1 MAETWLSQEAYDRL
15 REELDTLKTDG
26 RERVSAQ
33 IEEARAHGDL
43 RENAEYHAA
52 KDEQGQREARIRQL
66 EELLR
71 DAKIGEPDD
80 TDAARPGL
88 VVELDVEGDH
98 EVYLLGSREDQHDDH
113 EILSSESPM
122 GQAILG
128 HGVGQTVNFTTPT
141 GAQLEVTVTAIR
153 TP

>member
-1 MAETWLSQEAYDRL
+1 MAETYLSQEAYDRL
-15 REELDTLKTDG
+15 RGELDTLKTDG

-52 KDEQGQREARIRQL
+52 KDEQGQMEARIRQL

-71 DAKIGEPDD
+71 DARIGEPDD
-80 TDAARPGL
+80 TDVARPGL
-88 VVELDVEGDH
+88 VVELEVEGDQ
-98 EVYLLGSREDQHDDH
+98 EVYLLGSREDQHDVL
-113 EILSSESPM
+113 EILSTESPM
-122 GQAILG
+122 GQAVIG
-128 HGVGQTVNFTTPT
+128 QGVGKTVTFSTPT
-141 GAQLEVTVTAIR
+141 GVELKVRIGDIR

>member
-26 RERVSAQ
+26 RERVSMQ

-52 KDEQGQREARIRQL
+52 KDEQGQMEARIRQL

-98 EVYLLGSREDQHDDH
+98 EIYLLGSREDQHDNF

-141 GAQLEVTVTAIR
+141 GAELEVTVTAIR

>member
-15 REELDTLKTDG
+15 RDELDTLKSAG
-26 RERVSAQ
+26 RERISAD
-33 IEEARAHGDL
+33 IEVARAHGDL

-52 KDEQGQREARIRQL
+52 KDEQGKMEARIRQL

-71 DAKIGEPDD
+71 DATIGEPED

-88 VVELDVEGDH
+88 VVELEVDGDD
-98 EVYLLGSREDQHDDH
+98 ETYLLGSREDQHDQH

-128 HGVGQTVNFTTPT
+128 RRSGEKVSFTTPT
-141 GAQLEVTVTAIR
+141 GVDLDVTITAIR

>member
-52 KDEQGQREARIRQL
+52 KDEQGQMESRIRQL

-71 DAKIGEPDD
+71 DARIGEPDD

-88 VVELDVEGDH
+88 VVELDVEGDR
-98 EVYLLGSREDQHDDH
+98 EIYLLGSREDQHDEL

-141 GAQLEVTVTAIR
+141 GAELEVTVTAIR

>member
-52 KDEQGQREARIRQL
+52 KDEQGQMEARIRQL

>member
-15 REELDTLKTDG
+15 RDELETLKTEG
-26 RERVSAQ
+26 RDRISAE

-52 KDEQGQREARIRQL
+52 KDEQGKMEARIRQL
-66 EELLR
+66 EQLLR
-71 DAKIGEPDD
+71 DARIGIPDD
-80 TDAARPGL
+80 TDAVRPGL
-88 VVELDVEGDH
+88 KVVLDVEGD
-98 EVYLLGSREDQHDDH
+98 EEIYLVGSREDQHDEL

-128 HGVGQTVNFTTPT
+128 AQPGEQVSFETPT
-141 GAQLEVTVTAIR
+141 GATVNVTVKSISAA
-153 TP
+153 

>member
-43 RENAEYHAA
+43 RENAEYHSA
-52 KDEQGQREARIRQL
+52 KDEQGQMEARIRQL

-71 DAKIGEPDD
+71 DARIGEPDD

-88 VVELDVEGDH
+88 VVELDVEGDR
-98 EVYLLGSREDQHDDH
+98 EAYLLGSREDQHDDL

-122 GQAILG
+122 GRAILG
-128 HGVGQTVNFTTPT
+128 HGVGETVTFTTPS
-141 GAQLEVTVTAIR
+141 GAELEVTVTAIR

>member
-1 MAETWLSQEAYDRL
+1 MAETYLSQEAYDRL
-15 REELDTLKTDG
+15 RQELDTLKTDG
-26 RERVSAQ
+26 RERISAQ

-52 KDEQGQREARIRQL
+52 KDEQGQMEARIRQL

-80 TDAARPGL
+80 TDVARPGL
-88 VVELDVEGDH
+88 VVELEVEGDQ
-98 EVYLLGSREDQHDDH
+98 EVYLLGSREDQHDEL
-113 EILSSESPM
+113 EILSTESPM
-122 GQAILG
+122 GQAVIG
-128 HGVGQTVNFTTPT
+128 QGVGKTVSFSTPA
-141 GAQLEVTVTAIR
+141 GAEIQVTIDDIR

>member
-1 MAETWLSQEAYDRL
+1 MAETYLSQEAYDRL
-15 REELDTLKTDG
+15 RQELDTLKTDG
-26 RERVSAQ
+26 RERISAQ

-52 KDEQGQREARIRQL
+52 KDEQGQMEARIRQL

-80 TDAARPGL
+80 TEVARPGL
-88 VVELDVEGDH
+88 VVELEVEGDQ
-98 EVYLLGSREDQHDDH
+98 EVYLLGSREDQHDEL
-113 EILSSESPM
+113 EILSTESPM
-122 GQAILG
+122 GQAVIG
-128 HGVGQTVNFTTPT
+128 QGVGKTVSFSTPA
-141 GAQLEVTVTAIR
+141 GAEIQVTIDDIR